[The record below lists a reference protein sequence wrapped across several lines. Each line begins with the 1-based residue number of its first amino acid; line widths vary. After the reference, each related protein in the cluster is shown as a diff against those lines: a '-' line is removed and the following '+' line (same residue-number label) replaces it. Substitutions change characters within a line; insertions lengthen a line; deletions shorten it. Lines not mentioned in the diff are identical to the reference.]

1 MSSSQTN
8 LGVGATATLATSTVQ
23 TLLAETMVENS
34 AGLVQSIVTA
44 RRVSDGASK
53 VFNIQAGFKRDENGV
68 TVFGVSLLNALGTT
82 LDLIALAAVT
92 ATIDAAGDDVRVR
105 VTGLASQDID
115 WSANLVGLTV
125 NHE

>member
-1 MSSSQTN
+1 MSASQTN
-8 LGVGATATLATSTVQ
+8 LGVGATATLSTSAIQ
-23 TLLAETMVENS
+23 TLLAETIVENS
-34 AGLVQSIVTA
+34 CGFVQSTVSA

-53 VFNIQAGFKRDENGV
+53 VFNIQAGFKRDGGDV

-82 LDLIALAAVT
+82 LDLIALAAVA